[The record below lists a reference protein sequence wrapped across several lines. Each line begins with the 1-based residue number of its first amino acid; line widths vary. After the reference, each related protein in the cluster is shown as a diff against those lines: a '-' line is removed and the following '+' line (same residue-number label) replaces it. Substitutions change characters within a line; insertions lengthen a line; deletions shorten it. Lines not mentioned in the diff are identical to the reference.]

1 MFSETLSAR
10 LFKAENFPQ
19 SQFGTVDSQGDLIE
33 WAEWEVEKVAGS
45 LNALS
50 SALCAKPAGRES
62 SLQDEGLVGL
72 LTILEG
78 RLRVA
83 GAALKAVQ
91 RLEVVERVEL

>member
-19 SQFGTVDSQGDLIE
+19 MPFKTVDPQSDLIE
-33 WAEWEVEKVAGS
+33 WAEWEVIKVAGS
-45 LNALS
+45 LSTLS
-50 SALCAKPAGRES
+50 TALCAKPLGREA

-78 RLRVA
+78 RLKVA
-83 GAALKAVQ
+83 GAALKEAK
-91 RLEVVERVEL
+91 RLDRAERIEL